1 MTPAYWDEAKAA
13 VAKRDAKLRK
23 IIRTHGDASL
33 NPRGDAFLTLAR
45 AIVGQQISV
54 KAAESIWKRFLA
66 AAGGMK
72 PALVLALPD
81 ERIRECGFSRA
92 KVTYVKDLAT
102 RFASGSIKPRR
113 WAKMTDEEIIAD
125 LVQIRGIGRWSA
137 EMFLIFHLMRPDVL
151 PVTDLGLQRAMERL
165 YNGSEPLDH
174 AAMRALGEAW
184 KPWRSV
190 ATWYLWRSIDPV
202 SVDY

>member
-54 KAAESIWKRFLA
+54 KAAQSIWDRFHA

-72 PALVLALPD
+72 PALVLALPE
-81 ERIRECGFSRA
+81 ERMRECGLSRA
-92 KVTYVKDLAT
+92 KAAYLKDLGTHFVVGTRQAT
-102 RFASGSIKPRR
+102 P
-113 WAKMTDEEIIAD
+113 
-125 LVQIRGIGRWSA
+125 
-137 EMFLIFHLMRPDVL
+137 
-151 PVTDLGLQRAMERL
+151 
-165 YNGSEPLDH
+165 
-174 AAMRALGEAW
+174 LGEDD
-184 KPWRSV
+184 R
-190 ATWYLWRSIDPV
+190 
-202 SVDY
+202 